1 VKMEIDIGDI
11 SPRIER
17 IVSKRFDKA
26 KPCFIPGKTY
36 IPSSAHNYDDKEVNA
51 AIRSILSGK
60 WNDGKEAYKFE
71 QAVAYYNQRRC
82 GVLCNSGSS
91 ANLLAL
97 STTMSKKNGER
108 RVRPGQEVITSLV
121 GFPTTLNVILQL
133 GLIPVF
139 VDCDIP
145 SYNAHPCL
153 VEEAVG
159 KNTGAILLAHTLGNP
174 VSISYIEDN
183 ALVGSEIWSIYD
195 CCDSLGGT
203 YTGTFAGFPL
213 GSYGDMS
220 TLSFYPAHQICTV
233 EGGMI
238 LTDSPMTNSILRSLR
253 DWGRECFCKP
263 GEDNTCGK
271 RFTHEYENLPV
282 GYDHKYVYS
291 EIGYNLKST
300 DIQAAIGNEQIK
312 KLPDFVKARRKN
324 WKFYHDTFKAEKLDE
339 YFILP
344 EPHRMADPAWFG
356 FALTIRDKK
365 LDRTSFVQYLES
377 KKVGT
382 RNLFGGN
389 LLRQPAYKDI
399 PHRLVGTTKNADV
412 VTEKTFWVGVSPN
425 ITPEM
430 RDYVVDVFKQYIKKG

>member
-1 VKMEIDIGDI
+1 MEIDISDI
-11 SPRIER
+11 APRIER
-17 IVSKRFDKA
+17 IVSKRFEKV
-26 KPCFIPGKTY
+26 KSCFIPGQTY
-36 IPSSAHNYDDKEVNA
+36 IPSSAHNYDDKEVSA

-60 WNDGKEAYKFE
+60 WNDGHEAHKFE
-71 QAVAYYNQRRC
+71 QNVAYYNQRRC

-97 STTMSKKNGER
+97 SATMSTKNGER
-108 RVRPGQEVITSLV
+108 RLRPGQEVITSLV
-121 GFPTTLNVILQL
+121 GFPTTLNAILQC

-139 VDCDIP
+139 VDCEIP
-145 SYNAHPCL
+145 TYNANPCL

-174 VSISYIEDN
+174 VSISYIDDN
-183 ALVGSEIWSIYD
+183 AIGGSEIWFILD
-195 CCDSLGGT
+195 NCDGGGGT
-203 YTGTFAGFPL
+203 YTGTFEGRPL

-220 TLSFYPAHQICTV
+220 TLSFYPAHQITTG

-238 LTDSPMTNSILRSLR
+238 LTDSPMTNLVLRSLR
-253 DWGRECFCKP
+253 DWGRSCVCPP
-263 GEDNTCGK
+263 GVDNTCGK
-271 RFTHEYENLPV
+271 RFSHEYESLPT

-312 KLPDFVKARRKN
+312 RLPAFVKARRKN
-324 WKFYHDTFKAEKLDE
+324 WKFYHDTFKAEGLDE
-339 YFILP
+339 YFVLP
-344 EPHRMADPAWFG
+344 ESHRTADPAWFG
-356 FALTIRDKK
+356 FALTIKDKK
-365 LDRTSFVQYLES
+365 LDRTAFTQYLES

-399 PHRLVGTTKNADV
+399 PHKLVGTTKNADV
-412 VTEKTFWVGVSPN
+412 VTERTFWIGVSPN
-425 ITPEM
+425 TTREM
-430 RDYVVDVFKQYIKKG
+430 QEYVVDVFKKGIK